1 MTDWTVVWA
10 AAVSGAAALVGTS
23 VGSLVEIHKGKQ
35 ARETR
40 QEDRDFERRRQRRQE
55 LIELEKALVGHIA
68 ATAEVA
74 FRVRDEANKLGM
86 PFAPPAG
93 FNGELYD
100 SNVRTAMMATWTG
113 DDAIHAAIG
122 QALELS
128 YRFLTA
134 RNATE
139 QTKAS
144 DSLSEA
150 TSRVNDLVYQRLKD
164 LG

>member
-1 MTDWTVVWA
+1 MTDWTVVLA
-10 AAVSGAAALVGTS
+10 ATVSGAAALIGTS

-35 ARETR
+35 VREAR
-40 QEDRDFERRRQRRQE
+40 QEERDFERRRQRRQE
-55 LIELEKALVGHIA
+55 LIELEKALVAHVT
-68 ATAEVA
+68 ATATVA
-74 FRVRDEANKLGM
+74 FRVRDEANKLGT
-86 PFAPPAG
+86 PYSPPAG
-93 FNGELYD
+93 FNSELYD

-113 DDAIHAAIG
+113 DDAIHAAIT

-128 YRFLTA
+128 YQFLTA
-134 RNATE
+134 QNATE

-150 TSRVNDLVYQRLKD
+150 TSRVNDLVYLRLKD